1 MKKENTED
9 KDMKNAEN
17 ARTEQ
22 AEMGETPAN
31 SEEIKEEAE
40 QEINTDSKEGEDS
53 SEEEKEITT
62 LKDELSESKDKYLRL
77 YSEFENYRRRT
88 SKEKLDLVQTANEE
102 LMAELLPVIDD
113 FERAIKNM
121 ENDES
126 DLDSVKDGIKLIH
139 NKFGKALEKKGL
151 KSMDS
156 KEGMDFDPEIHE
168 AITQIPAPKPKLK
181 GKVVDVIEKG
191 YMLKDKVVRYAKVV
205 IGN

>member
-1 MKKENTED
+1 MKNNNTEE
-9 KDMKNAEN
+9 KDVNS
-17 ARTEQ
+17 TEEANSKQ
-22 AEMGETPAN
+22 AEMGEAPAN

-40 QEINTDSKEGEDS
+40 KELEENEPEGEDL
-53 SEEEKEITT
+53 SEEEKELNK

-88 SKEKLDLVQTANEE
+88 SKEKLDMVQTANEE

-113 FERAIKNM
+113 FERAIKTM
-121 ENDES
+121 DDDET
-126 DLDSVKDGIKLIH
+126 DLSSVKDGISLIH

-151 KSMDS
+151 KPMDS

-191 YMLKDKVVRYAKVV
+191 YMLKDKVIRYAKVV